1 MFSSRLDYC
10 NSLLVG
16 VADHVIRKLQR
27 VQNAA
32 ARMIT
37 GTCKFDHITPILREL
52 HWLLVAKW
60 IQYKIAMLVNKCL
73 RGLAPLY
80 LA

>member
-1 MFSSRLDYC
+1 
-10 NSLLVG
+10 
-16 VADHVIRKLQR
+16 
-27 VQNAA
+27 
-32 ARMIT
+32 MIT